1 MKKIINNAD
10 QVVDEM
16 LDGMVFAYDSL
27 VERVPE
33 TMVIARKVEKKNK
46 VGLVSGGG
54 SGHEPAHA
62 GFVGKGM
69 LSSAVAGQVF
79 TSPTPDQV
87 LEGIKVA
94 DEGAGVF
101 LVIKNYTGDVM
112 NFEMAQELA
121 EMEDIEVE
129 TVVVDDDIA
138 VEDSTWTAGKRGI
151 AGTVLVHKILGAAA
165 EEGLSLK
172 EIKELADKL
181 VPNIKSIGVA
191 LSPATNPEAGSPGFE
206 IDEDEI
212 EFGVGIHG
220 EPGYRR
226 EKLQPSKDLAKE
238 LVDKLKEAFD
248 WNSGDEYAVLV
259 NGMGATPLME
269 QFIFMNDVKKL
280 LVDEE
285 GLNLSFRKVGDYM
298 TSIDMEGLSLT
309 LLKLEDAKWLEYLN
323 APEET
328 ISW

>member
-1 MKKIINNAD
+1 MKKIINSPEN
-10 QVVDEM
+10 VVDEM

-27 VERVPE
+27 VERIPE
-33 TMVIARKVEKKNK
+33 TMVVHRKAEKAGK

-54 SGHEPAHA
+54 SGHEPSHA

-87 LEGIKVA
+87 FEGIKAA
-94 DEGAGVF
+94 DEGEGVF

-112 NFEMAQELA
+112 NFEMAQDLA
-121 EMEDIEVE
+121 EAEGIKVDH
-129 TVVVDDDIA
+129 VVVDDDIA
-138 VEDSTWTAGKRGI
+138 VEDSLYTAGKRGI

-165 EEGLSLK
+165 EEGKSLE
-172 EIKELADKL
+172 EIKELADRL

-191 LSPATNPEAGSPGFE
+191 LSPATNPEVGTPGFE
-206 IDEDEI
+206 IDDDEI
-212 EFGVGIHG
+212 EYGVGIHG

-226 EKLQPSKDLAKE
+226 EKLQPSRELATE
-238 LVDKLKEAFD
+238 LVEQLKKEFNWSA
-248 WNSGDEYAVLV
+248 GDEYAVLV

-269 QFIFMNDVKKL
+269 QFVFMNDVKKL
-280 LVDEE
+280 LVDKE

-309 LLKLEDAKWLEYLN
+309 LLKIEDSVWLDYLN
-323 APEET
+323 APVEV